1 MMDKSKKRFQQI
13 QMFSRNPKNFAEIV
27 EKTFFLGNPKK
38 SLTNSKNLRAHIR
51 CGLNGVK
58 NDGQGNSRIRTKYK
72 KFNLTTAGASVKQTA
87 LHNVTSTSSSRL
99 TPTAT
104 TATKHLLPLPPLGQH
119 QLVQNLFSLT
129 KRQIHSK
136 YSPPNQSLHKTL
148 RRLEIKGNTWV
159 LSRAPRLEFSLF
171 SNHAFTFVVIFG
183 ISS

>member
-1 MMDKSKKRFQQI
+1 
-13 QMFSRNPKNFAEIV
+13 MFSRNPKTFAEIV

-87 LHNVTSTSSSRL
+87 LHNVTSSSSSSRL

-104 TATKHLLPLPPLGQH
+104 TATKHLLPPLCQH
-119 QLVQNLFSLT
+119 QPVQNLFSLT

-136 YSPPNQSLHKTL
+136 YSPLNQSLHKTL

-171 SNHAFTFVVIFG
+171 SNHAFTFVVIFLDFFVN
-183 ISS
+183 